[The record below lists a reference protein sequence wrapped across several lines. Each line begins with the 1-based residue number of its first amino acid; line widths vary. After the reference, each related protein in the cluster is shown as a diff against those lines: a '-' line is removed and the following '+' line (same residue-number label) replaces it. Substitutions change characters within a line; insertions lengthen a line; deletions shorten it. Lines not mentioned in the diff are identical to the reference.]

1 MPGFGQ
7 TVVDI
12 GLGAGELRGT
22 VDSDQEL
29 KLSVFGA
36 NSRDIDTEGDDR
48 VGPEL
53 LAPRPVAFHVGQSG
67 DIVILQTSMQ
77 AGSGQLRDRG
87 LESARLIVKRQ

>member
-67 DIVILQTSMQ
+67 DIVLLQTLMQ
-77 AGSGQLRDRG
+77 AGSGQLRHRG
-87 LESARLIVKRQ
+87 LKSAQVIVKRQ